1 MYTEQEL
8 KDAIICAVSLLL
20 DGYNSVEEA
29 EEAVN
34 SLADNKVREI
44 VKRVVVVAT
53 MYN

>member
-8 KDAIICAVSLLL
+8 KDTIICAVSLLL
-20 DGYNSVEEA
+20 DGYDSVEEA
-29 EEAVN
+29 EEAIN

-44 VKRVVVVAT
+44 VKKVVVVAT